1 MHGPYRSH
9 YKTWQH
15 LKAPARAMRHEPT
28 PAESILWETVRDR
41 RLSGYKFR
49 RQYTIGRFIVDFVCL
64 ERKLIIE
71 VDGEIHQLQV
81 GEDQVRQGYVE
92 SQGFKTLRFANAS
105 VINDLAAVE
114 EQIRQHLEC
123 PA

>member
-81 GEDQVRQGYVE
+81 RPGTPRLCGKPGLQDPSFRKRKRDQ
-92 SQGFKTLRFANAS
+92 
-105 VINDLAAVE
+105 
-114 EQIRQHLEC
+114 
-123 PA
+123 